1 MPRFSPLL
9 PLLTLVL
16 QAGDPGLESLEKAGR
31 WKELRARVQTQLQA
45 SPRDPQL
52 LLWSSRVKAA
62 FGDLEGALAQGRE
75 ALALAPQ
82 NADVLAQVALVL
94 GQKANQESSKLTQF
108 GLAREMK
115 KLGEQALTA
124 QPGHP
129 EASQL
134 MARFYRMA
142 PGIVGGDNGKAWK
155 VAQALADRDPAQG
168 FPLLA
173 ELALMDKD
181 APKAVA
187 YYREGIQKAPDP
199 YGPLVGL
206 SNHLVGEA
214 GEAEVPALLK
224 RALTLHPERAGARG
238 IQAYLQA
245 KQGNLP
251 ALEAGLAEWEHL
263 SPGNLSPHYF
273 AALALLKEGKELPR
287 AEALLRRYLTVEPEG
302 QRPTHAQAWRQVALS
317 LEKQGRKPE
326 AIAALES
333 ALKLNP
339 NLKSA
344 QADLKRLR
352 A

>member
-1 MPRFSPLL
+1 MPRAALCL
-9 PLLTLVL
+9 PLVTLL
-16 QAGDPGLESLEKAGR
+16 LRAGDSGFDTLEKAGR
-31 WKELRARVQTQLQA
+31 WKELRARVQVQLVA
-45 SPRDPQL
+45 APRDPQV

-75 ALALAPQ
+75 ALTLAPQ
-82 NADVLAQVALVL
+82 QADVLAQVALVL
-94 GQKANQESSKLTQF
+94 GQKANQETSKLTQF
-108 GLAREMK
+108 SLAREMK
-115 KLGEQALTA
+115 KLGEQALVL

-129 EASQL
+129 EATQL

-142 PGIVGGDNGKAWK
+142 PGLIGGDNAKAWK
-155 VAQALADRDPAQG
+155 LAQALADKDPAQG
-168 FPLLA
+168 YPLLA
-173 ELALMDKD
+173 ELALMDKE

-187 YYREGIQKAPDP
+187 YYREGIQKAADP

-206 SNHLVGEA
+206 GNYLVGEA

-224 RALTLHPERAGARG
+224 RAIALHPERAGARG
-238 IQAYLQA
+238 ILAYLQA
-245 KQGNLP
+245 KQGNLA
-251 ALEAGLAEWEHL
+251 ALDAGLVEWERL
-263 SPGNLSPHYF
+263 TPGNLGPHYY
-273 AALALLKEGKELPR
+273 AALAFLKEGRELPR

-302 QRPTHAQAWRQVALS
+302 QRPTHAQAWRQLGLS

-344 QADLKRLR
+344 QGDLKRLR
-352 A
+352 G

>member
-1 MPRFSPLL
+1 MPRITPFL

-16 QAGDPGLESLEKAGR
+16 QAGDPSLESLEKAGH
-31 WKELRARVQTQLQA
+31 WKEIRTRVQQQVQA
-45 SPRDPQL
+45 GPRDPQA

-62 FGDLEGALAQGRE
+62 FGDLDGALAQGRE

-82 NADVLAQVALVL
+82 NVDVIAQVALVL
-94 GQKANQESSKLTQF
+94 GQKANQEPSKLTQF
-108 GLAREMK
+108 SLAREMK
-115 KLGEQALTA
+115 KLGEQALA
-124 QPGHP
+124 LQPGHP
-129 EASQL
+129 DASQL

-168 FPLLA
+168 YPLLA

-181 APKAVA
+181 AAKAVA

-199 YGPLVGL
+199 YLPLVGL
-206 SNHLVGEA
+206 ANYLVGEA

-224 RALTLHPERAGARG
+224 RAIALHPERGGARG

-245 KQGNLP
+245 KQGNLA
-251 ALEAGLAEWEHL
+251 ALEAGLAEWERL
-263 SPGNLSPHYF
+263 TPGNLGPHYY
-273 AALALLKEGKELPR
+273 AALAFLKEGKELAR

-302 QRPTHAQAWRQVALS
+302 QRPTHAQAWRQIGLS

-326 AIAALES
+326 AIAALET